1 MATQISPPSPVEP
14 SPSSSPTRRRFFHRT
29 LSTSTI
35 SDSFRFSRLPRYS
48 FLGTET
54 SEVDGEYASQ
64 PPHAAS
70 DDSNG
75 GGLSNDLEAA
85 PGDDNTTNAFIDTLP
100 PSYEL
105 ASQPQHSTILGGD
118 HNSTN
123 PAETHTE
130 APHIVHRYHIHSGFK
145 NKPWATF
152 CLFSRPFEAPQQKS
166 QKLPRF
172 LGGDDIKGLIEFS
185 LNSPQTVHS
194 IAVTVS

>member
-14 SPSSSPTRRRFFHRT
+14 SLSPSPARRRFFHRT
-29 LSTSTI
+29 LSI
-35 SDSFRFSRLPRYS
+35 GDSFRFSRLPRYS

-54 SEVDGEYASQ
+54 SEVDSEYASQ
-64 PPHAAS
+64 LPHAAS

-75 GGLSNDLEAA
+75 GGLSNDSEAA
-85 PGDDNTTNAFIDTLP
+85 PDDDNTINAVIDTLP
-100 PSYEL
+100 PSYDL
-105 ASQPQHSTILGGD
+105 VSQPQYSAILGGG
-118 HNSTN
+118 HNSIN
-123 PAETHTE
+123 PAETPTE

-166 QKLPRF
+166 QRLPRF
-172 LGGDDIKGLIEFS
+172 LGGDDIKGVIEFS
-185 LNSPQTVHS
+185 LSSPQTVHS

>member
-1 MATQISPPSPVEP
+1 MATQTSPPSPVEP
-14 SPSSSPTRRRFFHRT
+14 SPSPSPTRRRFFHRT
-29 LSTSTI
+29 LSTSSI
-35 SDSFRFSRLPRYS
+35 SDTFRFSRLPRYS

-54 SEVDGEYASQ
+54 SEVDSEYVSQ
-64 PPHAAS
+64 LPHAAS

-75 GGLSNDLEAA
+75 GGPSNDPEAA
-85 PGDDNTTNAFIDTLP
+85 PGDDNTINAVIDTLP
-100 PSYEL
+100 PSYGL
-105 ASQPQHSTILGGD
+105 ACQPQYFGGG
-118 HNSTN
+118 HNSIN

-145 NKPWATF
+145 NIPWATF
-152 CLFSRPFEAPQQKS
+152 RLFSRPFESPQQKS

-172 LGGDDIKGLIEFS
+172 WGGDDIKGVIEFS